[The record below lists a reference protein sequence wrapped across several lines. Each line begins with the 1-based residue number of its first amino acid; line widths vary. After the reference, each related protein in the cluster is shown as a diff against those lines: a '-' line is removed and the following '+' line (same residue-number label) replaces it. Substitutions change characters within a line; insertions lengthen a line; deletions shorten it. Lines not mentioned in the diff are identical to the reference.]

1 MQVIKETTKQVKV
14 SIDRLTV
21 VAALIDHRSWWAVN
35 KASFTSFDSKEA
47 QAAYNGDIQKV
58 WTRIRRQFEG
68 LDGLAKLK
76 NEGIC
81 LLKERPTE
89 DNLHPENLA
98 YIEQPKF
105 HKEMIRIDFN
115 PNYGAM
121 QTEAGQYLQK
131 FLNKIED
138 KHFSRLD
145 LAIDVKGYPEIANY
159 NQWTT
164 GVSTK
169 AFHGRSGKLE
179 TLYCGAATSEK
190 QVRFYNKQLERNKAA
205 HKEVIPYSWWRY
217 ELQLRGR
224 QVSSY
229 GQQAMNLLKDFYI
242 PEEFSSNLTEDEQ
255 RKLFVW
261 KNLEKQGE
269 KYFDH
274 FTDNPSARK
283 RMKAILKKAH
293 KENGIALLMGKAV
306 VNSYQ
311 DIKNQLARIC
321 GRFNI
326 ENAEVTTIDEDKA
339 GKTEDHLKKTSG
351 VKPNTRQGK
360 TVNKPAEFSAV
371 KQNEQNKQNKQ
382 NKRNE
387 QPKNAEKP
395 KASELY
401 LKLLSEKEKQEN
413 VDQKGGYEVK
423 DRKYYWLM
431 KHGQKVV
438 DRGKNILLWLTDTQ
452 IKEQLASGRIK
463 LVEDPTGNTISRE

>member
-1 MQVIKETTKQVKV
+1 MQVVEETNKQVKA
-14 SIDRLTV
+14 SIDRVTV
-21 VAALIDHRSWWAVN
+21 VAALIDPRSWWAVN

-47 QAAYNGDIQKV
+47 QAAYNSDIQKV
-58 WTRIRRQFEG
+58 WARIRRQFEG

-76 NEGIC
+76 SEGIC

-115 PNYGAM
+115 PNYGVM

-131 FLNKIED
+131 FLKKIED

-159 NQWTT
+159 RQWTT

-169 AFHGRSGKLE
+169 AFYGRSGKLE

-205 HKEVIPYSWWRY
+205 HREVIPYSWWRY

-293 KENGIALLMGKAV
+293 KENGLALLMGKAV
-306 VNSYQ
+306 VDSYQ
-311 DIKNQLARIC
+311 DIKNQLAQIC

-326 ENAEVTTIDEDKA
+326 ENAEVTTINEDKA

-360 TVNKPAEFSAV
+360 TVNKQAKTTQD
-371 KQNEQNKQNKQ
+371 KQSKQTKAADKQ
-382 NKRNE
+382 NE

-413 VDQKGGYEVK
+413 VDQRGGYEVK

-438 DRGKNILLWLTDTQ
+438 DHEKTILLWLTDSQ

-463 LVEDPTGNTISRE
+463 LVEDSTGNTILRE

>member
-1 MQVIKETTKQVKV
+1 MQVVKETTKQVKV

-21 VAALIDHRSWWAVN
+21 VAALIDSRSWWAVN

-47 QAAYNGDIQKV
+47 QAAYSSDIQKV

-115 PNYGAM
+115 PNYGVM

-145 LAIDVKGYPEIANY
+145 LAIDVKGYPEIVHY
-159 NQWTT
+159 RQWTT
-164 GVSTK
+164 GVSK
-169 AFHGRSGKLE
+169 KVFYDRSGKLE
-179 TLYCGAATSEK
+179 TLYCGAAKSEK
-190 QVRFYNKQLERNKAA
+190 QVRFYNKQVERNKAA

-229 GQQAMNLLKDFYI
+229 GQQAIDLLKDFYV
-242 PEEFSSNLTEDEQ
+242 PNVYSSNLTENEQ
-255 RKLFVW
+255 QKLMALMFMEE
-261 KNLEKQGE
+261 NGLN
-269 KYFDH
+269 YFDH
-274 FTDNPSARK
+274 FTNNASARK
-283 RMKAILKKAH
+283 RMKSILKKAH
-293 KENGIALLMGKAV
+293 KENGLALLMGKAV

-311 DIKNQLARIC
+311 DIKNQLAQIC

-326 ENAEVTTIDEDKA
+326 ENAEVTTINEDKA

-351 VKPNTRQGK
+351 LKPNTRQGK
-360 TVNKPAEFSAV
+360 TVNKQAKTTQD
-371 KQNEQNKQNKQ
+371 KQSKQTKAADKQ
-382 NKRNE
+382 NE

-423 DRKYYWLM
+423 DRRYYWLM

-438 DRGKNILLWLTDTQ
+438 DHGKTILLWLTDSQ

-463 LVEDPTGNTISRE
+463 LVEDPTGNAVSRE

>member
-68 LDGLAKLK
+68 LGGLAKLQ

-89 DNLHPENLA
+89 DNSHPENLA

-115 PNYGAM
+115 PNYGVM

-159 NQWTT
+159 RQWTT
-164 GVSTK
+164 GVSK
-169 AFHGRSGKLE
+169 KVFSDRSGKSE
-179 TLYCGAATSEK
+179 TLYYGAAKSEK
-190 QVRFYNKQLERNKAA
+190 QVRFYNKQVERNKAA
-205 HKEVIPYSWWRY
+205 HREVIPYSWWRY

-229 GQQAMNLLKDFYI
+229 GQQAMDLLKDFYI

-261 KNLEKQGE
+261 KNLEKQG
-269 KYFDH
+269 KNYFDY
-274 FTDNPSARK
+274 FTNNASSRK

-293 KENGIALLMGKAV
+293 KENGLALLMGKAV

-326 ENAEVTTIDEDKA
+326 ENAEVTTINEDKA
-339 GKTEDHLKKTSG
+339 GKTEDHLKKASG

-360 TVNKPAEFSAV
+360 TVNKQAKAAD

-382 NKRNE
+382 NE

-463 LVEDPTGNTISRE
+463 LVEDSTGNTISRE

>member
-1 MQVIKETTKQVKV
+1 MQVVKETTKQVKV

-21 VAALIDHRSWWAVN
+21 VAALIDPRSWWAVN

-47 QAAYNGDIQKV
+47 QAAYNSDIQKV

-68 LDGLAKLK
+68 LDGLAKLQ

-115 PNYGAM
+115 PNYGVM

-145 LAIDVKGYPEIANY
+145 LAIDVKGYPEIVHY
-159 NQWTT
+159 RQWTT
-164 GVSTK
+164 GVSK
-169 AFHGRSGKLE
+169 KVFYDRSGKLE
-179 TLYCGAATSEK
+179 TLYCGAAKSEK
-190 QVRFYNKQLERNKAA
+190 QVRFYNKQVERNKAA

-229 GQQAMNLLKDFYI
+229 GQQAIDLLKDFYV
-242 PEEFSSNLTEDEQ
+242 PNVYSSNLTENEQ
-255 RKLFVW
+255 QKLMALMFMEE
-261 KNLEKQGE
+261 NGLN
-269 KYFDH
+269 YFDH
-274 FTDNPSARK
+274 FTNNASARK
-283 RMKAILKKAH
+283 RMKSILKKAH
-293 KENGIALLMGKAV
+293 KENGLSLLMGKAV

-311 DIKNQLARIC
+311 DIKNQLAQIC

-326 ENAEVTTIDEDKA
+326 ENAEVTTINEDKA
-339 GKTEDHLKKTSG
+339 GKTEDHLRKTSG
-351 VKPNTRQGK
+351 AKPNTRQGK
-360 TVNKPAEFSAV
+360 AINKQA
-371 KQNEQNKQNKQ
+371 KTTQDKQNKQ
-382 NKRNE
+382 NE

-413 VDQKGGYEVK
+413 VDQKGRYEVK
-423 DRKYYWLM
+423 GRKYYWLM

-438 DRGKNILLWLTDTQ
+438 DHGKTILLWLTDSQ

-463 LVEDPTGNTISRE
+463 LVEDSTGNTISRE

>member
-1 MQVIKETTKQVKV
+1 MQVVKETTKQVKV

-21 VAALIDHRSWWAVN
+21 VAALIDRRSWWAVN

-68 LDGLAKLK
+68 LGGLAKLQ

-89 DNLHPENLA
+89 DNSHPENLA

-115 PNYGAM
+115 PNYGVM

-190 QVRFYNKQLERNKAA
+190 QVRFYNKQLERNRAA
-205 HKEVIPYSWWRY
+205 HREVIPYSWWRY

-269 KYFDH
+269 NYFDH
-274 FTDNPSARK
+274 FASNASARK

-293 KENGIALLMGKAV
+293 KENGLALLMGKAV

-339 GKTEDHLKKTSG
+339 GKTEDHLKKASG
-351 VKPNTRQGK
+351 VKPNTTRQSK
-360 TVNKPAEFSAV
+360 TVNKQA
-371 KQNEQNKQNKQ
+371 KTTQDKQNKQNKQ
-382 NKRNE
+382 NE

-395 KASELY
+395 KTSELY

-438 DRGKNILLWLTDTQ
+438 DHGKNILLWLTDTQ

-463 LVEDPTGNTISRE
+463 LVEDSTGNTISRE

>member
-1 MQVIKETTKQVKV
+1 MRVVEETPKQVKV
-14 SIDRLTV
+14 SIDRLTA
-21 VAALIDHRSWWAVN
+21 VAALIDPRSWWAVN

-47 QAAYNGDIQKV
+47 QAAYNSDIQKV

-68 LDGLAKLK
+68 LGGLAKLQ

-115 PNYGAM
+115 PNYGVM

-145 LAIDVKGYPEIANY
+145 LAIDVKGYPEIVHY
-159 NQWTT
+159 RQWTT
-164 GVSTK
+164 GVSK
-169 AFHGRSGKLE
+169 KVFYDRSGKLE
-179 TLYCGAATSEK
+179 TLYCGAAKSEK
-190 QVRFYNKQLERNKAA
+190 QVRFYNKQVERNKAA

-229 GQQAMNLLKDFYI
+229 GQQAIDLLKDFYV
-242 PEEFSSNLTEDEQ
+242 PNVYSSNLTENEQ
-255 RKLFVW
+255 QKLMALMFMEE
-261 KNLEKQGE
+261 NGLN
-269 KYFDH
+269 YFDH
-274 FTDNPSARK
+274 FTNNASARK
-283 RMKAILKKAH
+283 RMKSILKKAH
-293 KENGIALLMGKAV
+293 KENGLALLMGKAV
-306 VNSYQ
+306 VNNYQ
-311 DIKNQLARIC
+311 DIKNQLAQIC

-326 ENAEVTTIDEDKA
+326 ENAEVTTINEDKA

-360 TVNKPAEFSAV
+360 TVNKQA
-371 KQNEQNKQNKQ
+371 KTTQDKRNKQNKQ
-382 NKRNE
+382 NE

-395 KASELY
+395 KVSELY

-438 DRGKNILLWLTDTQ
+438 DHGKNILLWLTDSQ

>member
-68 LDGLAKLK
+68 LGGLAKLQ

-89 DNLHPENLA
+89 DNSHPENLA

-115 PNYGAM
+115 PNYGVM

-159 NQWTT
+159 RQWTT
-164 GVSTK
+164 GVSK
-169 AFHGRSGKLE
+169 KVFYDRSGQLE
-179 TLYCGAATSEK
+179 TLYCGAAKSEK
-190 QVRFYNKQLERNKAA
+190 QVRFYNKQVERNKAA
-205 HKEVIPYSWWRY
+205 HREVIPYSWWRY

-229 GQQAMNLLKDFYI
+229 GQQAMDLLKDFYV
-242 PEEFSSNLTEDEQ
+242 PNVYSSNLTENEQ
-255 RKLFVW
+255 QKLMALMFMEE
-261 KNLEKQGE
+261 NGLS
-269 KYFDH
+269 YFDH
-274 FTDNPSARK
+274 FTSNASARK

-293 KENGIALLMGKAV
+293 KENGLALLMGKAV

-326 ENAEVTTIDEDKA
+326 ENAEVTTINEDKA
-339 GKTEDHLKKTSG
+339 GKTEDHLKKASG

-371 KQNEQNKQNKQ
+371 KQNEQNKQ
-382 NKRNE
+382 NE

-438 DRGKNILLWLTDTQ
+438 DHGKNILLWLTDSQ